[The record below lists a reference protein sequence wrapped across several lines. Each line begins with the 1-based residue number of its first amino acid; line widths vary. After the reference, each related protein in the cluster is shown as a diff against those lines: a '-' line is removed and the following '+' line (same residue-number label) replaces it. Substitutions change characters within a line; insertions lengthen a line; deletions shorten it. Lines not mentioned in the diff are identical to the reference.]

1 MMLGYLFK
9 RLVSAALLLVAVSFL
24 VFALLDV
31 VPGDVAHTL
40 VGDLASA
47 EQLAAVRHELGL
59 DQPLLIRYLRFAEG
73 AVLRGDLGASVVSGR
88 PVVELLRDRFG
99 ATLQLAL
106 VSLALAMVVGLL
118 AGLTAAAR
126 AGGYVDLTVMA
137 GTTLGESLPSF
148 WVALLLIQFFALKLG
163 WLPVFGA
170 GSPRHLVL
178 PALALALPAIALIA
192 RLVRSCLLDVT
203 TADFVRTAHAKGLS
217 QLLVWRDHI
226 FRNAIL
232 PVMTL
237 LGLYL
242 GHLLGGAF
250 IIETIFAWPGLGRL
264 VVQAIFDRDFPVVV
278 GAVLLI
284 ALIYQVLNIVVD
296 LAYAWLDPRVGHEA
310 I

>member
-1 MMLGYLFK
+1 MLGYLIK

-24 VFALLDV
+24 VFALLDI

-47 EQLAAVRHELGL
+47 EQLAAVRQELGL
-59 DQPLLIRYLRFAEG
+59 DQPLLVRYLRFAEG

-106 VSLALAMVVGLL
+106 VSLALALVVGLL
-118 AGLTAAAR
+118 AGLTAATR
-126 AGGYVDLTVMA
+126 AGGYVDLAVMA

-148 WVALLLIQFFALKLG
+148 WVALLLIQLFALRLG

-192 RLVRSCLLDVT
+192 RLVRSCLLDVK
-203 TADFVRTAHAKGLS
+203 TADFVRTAHAKGLRR
-217 QLLVWRDHI
+217 LLVWRDHI

-250 IIETIFAWPGLGRL
+250 IIETVFAWPGLGRL

-284 ALIYQVLNIVVD
+284 ALIYQVLNIIVD
-296 LAYAWLDPRVGHEA
+296 LAHAWLDPRVGHEA

>member
-1 MMLGYLFK
+1 MLGYLFK

-59 DQPLLIRYLRFAEG
+59 DQPLLLRYLRFAEG

-88 PVVELLRDRFG
+88 PVVELLRERFG

-106 VSLALAMVVGLL
+106 VSLALALVVGLL

-126 AGGYVDLTVMA
+126 AGGYVDLAVMA

-148 WVALLLIQFFALKLG
+148 WVALLLIQFFALKLS

-170 GSPRHLVL
+170 GSLRHLVL

-192 RLVRSCLLDVT
+192 RLVRSCLLDVM

-226 FRNAIL
+226 VRNAIL
-232 PVMTL
+232 PVITL

-250 IIETIFAWPGLGRL
+250 IIETVFAWPGLGRL

-296 LAYAWLDPRVGHEA
+296 LAHAWLDPRVGHEA